1 MEPQQEFGGP
11 EKLLA
16 LSKEAKDPL
25 LVQRCLAL
33 RMLMMGEP
41 REHVMQ
47 AFGIEWTTLQ
57 KWVRL
62 WNEGGAKKLAV
73 GKPTGRPSRMTDEA
87 KDFVVKLVEFTHP
100 KTGEK
105 ITGRFISGRLKKSI
119 RDKLE
124 RGSGLVPPSKNGLQP
139 DSPEDVSGESQ

>member
-1 MEPQQEFGGP
+1 MEPRQDIGGP

-16 LSKEAKDPL
+16 LSKETKDPQF
-25 LVQRCLAL
+25 VQRCLAL

-62 WNEGGAKKLAV
+62 WNEGGAEKLAV
-73 GKPTGRPSRMTDEA
+73 GKPAGRPSRMTDEA

-105 ITGRFISGRLKKSI
+105 ITGRFISGRLKKNI
-119 RDKLE
+119 RDQLN
-124 RGSGLVPPSKNGLQP
+124 RGSGLLSPSKNGLQT
-139 DSPEDVSGESQ
+139 DSPEDVPGES